1 MLETPSR
8 LHHQLIK
15 FGSQYSEWADIRHL
29 GVMCWMI
36 VGLIGEGSVNLTSS
50 ISAKNVPHRVY
61 CPHTCLGLNNF
72 CPSIRIQTVPENSSM
87 SGLLGLLGLFWFGN
101 TTFLVTV
108 GWPSIWSQ
116 N

>member
-36 VGLIGEGSVNLTSS
+36 VGLIGEGSVNLTKW
-50 ISAKNVPHRVY
+50 IDYIQHSA
-61 CPHTCLGLNNF
+61 L
-72 CPSIRIQTVPENSSM
+72 Q
-87 SGLLGLLGLFWFGN
+87 LLRHV
-101 TTFLVTV
+101 LVTKTRQFNDITDRN
-108 GWPSIWSQ
+108 SLTAAT
-116 N
+116 